1 MSKEPESS
9 VIGRLLDNAASKD
22 TKPLDLHLKD
32 FHITSFNRTREVQPL
47 NSVHTLSFGQPI
59 EYVPMPKPKSVS
71 GTLTVCDGI
80 TETSLTFAAGSLGL
94 LQCIPDH
101 SADKTGKMSLLDS
114 LKKKIEDFRLT

>member
-22 TKPLDLHLKD
+22 TKPLDLHLRD
-32 FHITSFNRTREVQPL
+32 FYITSFNRTREVQPL
-47 NSVHTLSFGQPI
+47 NSIHTLSFGQPI

-71 GTLTVCDGI
+71 GTLTVCDGL
-80 TETSLTFAAGSLGL
+80 TETSLTFAAGSLDAIEHTL
-94 LQCIPDH
+94 R
-101 SADKTGKMSLLDS
+101 ADKTGKISLLDS